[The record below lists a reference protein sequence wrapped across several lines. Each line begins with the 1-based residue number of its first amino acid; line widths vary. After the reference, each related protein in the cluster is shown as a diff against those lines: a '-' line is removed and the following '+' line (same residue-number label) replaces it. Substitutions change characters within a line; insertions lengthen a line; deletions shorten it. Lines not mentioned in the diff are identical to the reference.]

1 MKSENIKSL
10 EKLAFAA
17 KVKKYPTMP
26 LFTIPAT
33 KYSDSSANGLTKCVI
48 DYINLQDNATAW
60 RVNNVGIFDTKTQ
73 RHRKA
78 ATIKGIADITAI
90 RNGTT
95 YQIEIKIGKDKMSDD
110 QKKFA
115 ERVRASGAYYFMVK
129 SFDDFINQW
138 NSEGTGKIQENHILD
153 VPGTNTGAEYLKRI
167 LEVPVNN
174 LK

>member
-1 MKSENIKSL
+1 MKSKNIKNL
-10 EKLAFAA
+10 EKLAFDA

-26 LFTIPAT
+26 LFTIPAA
-33 KYSDSSANGLTKCVI
+33 KYSDSTTNGLTKCII
-48 DYINLQDNATAW
+48 DYINLQDDATAW

-95 YQIEIKIGKDKMSDD
+95 YQIEIKTGKDKMSDD

-115 ERVRASGAYYFMVK
+115 ERVIKSGANYFVIK
-129 SFDDFINQW
+129 SFDDFIEQW
-138 NSEGTGKIQENHILD
+138 NSQNVSSKNILNNHLI
-153 VPGTNTGAEYLKRI
+153 TT
-167 LEVPVNN
+167 
-174 LK
+174 